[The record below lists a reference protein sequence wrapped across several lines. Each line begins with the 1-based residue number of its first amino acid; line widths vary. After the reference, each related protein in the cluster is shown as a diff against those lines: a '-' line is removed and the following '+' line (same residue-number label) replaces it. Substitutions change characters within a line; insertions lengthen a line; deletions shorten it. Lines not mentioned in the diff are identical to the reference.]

1 MASRIQLLEW
11 SHGKYERSLILYPN
25 FLSGSK
31 LIRLFERLS
40 NLPVGANTCWM
51 LGVDRMGTSLDSQP
65 PQPARFKERGTEKQ
79 GAYQF
84 NQTVYH
90 HCIVTDH
97 ISPAYQE
104 EGKMQRTGWN
114 NQRLTGTHRAASS

>member
-11 SHGKYERSLILYPN
+11 SHGKYERSLILCPN

-40 NLPVGANTCWM
+40 NLNYFPPVGANTCWM

-84 NQTVYH
+84 NQTVCH
-90 HCIVTDH
+90 DCIVTDH
-97 ISPAYQE
+97 SRPTYQE
-104 EGKMQRTGWN
+104 EGKMQRTG
-114 NQRLTGTHRAASS
+114 